1 MVRIK
6 HRYLLVNILYPDLD
20 NNPINSKLPDI
31 IQINQPTT
39 DGLTAQDLLKGIREE
54 VDHLFGDYGAGT
66 IQGSIGKWEI
76 SDFLIILIFIVK
88 YWSPATSTFILRVS
102 REHYRV
108 AWAALSLMNQVPVR
122 DGKKCVFK
130 VVRVSGTIKKS
141 QEEVIRRARE
151 MIVKTRREMGEQS
164 DSALSSIFGK
174 GVDHA
179 KADSTTKDIL
189 MVDRSDSERD
199 EDRSDEDG

>member
-1 MVRIK
+1 
-6 HRYLLVNILYPDLD
+6 
-20 NNPINSKLPDI
+20 
-31 IQINQPTT
+31 
-39 DGLTAQDLLKGIREE
+39 
-54 VDHLFGDYGAGT
+54 
-66 IQGSIGKWEI
+66 
-76 SDFLIILIFIVK
+76 
-88 YWSPATSTFILRVS
+88 
-102 REHYRV
+102 
-108 AWAALSLMNQVPVR
+108 MNRVPVR

-174 GVDHA
+174 EVDHA

-189 MVDRSDSERD
+189 MGDRSDSEND
-199 EDRSDEDG
+199 EERSDEDG